1 MLCCMDW
8 WKKSDSLLQSKVICY
23 PASVESRSHLWA
35 PTWID
40 PSFQMYLALL
50 ILMMFFFKGKG
61 LCFSWA
67 QALLSL
73 ILALWTINQFM
84 DAPGAVPS
92 DGNSSTLREAL
103 QLLCLLNL
111 NARNS
116 LCIFGIFLLFSAAY
130 QSRAEFIMM
139 FFFLYVGIW
148 EWQGLLTKGNARG
161 HAKPCLRQMFGMASA
176 LHFNADSFCGTNST
190 SLYICLKILDPHVG
204 IRSRQVRQAFLLWV
218 QVKPYLSGFTWLMGV
233 GSLQLEGCKVVP
245 HS

>member
-1 MLCCMDW
+1 MEFIIGLTTSDGNKHKGAW
-8 WKKSDSLLQSKVICY
+8 WCQCYVAWTDEYVDSLLQSKVIL
-23 PASVESRSHLWA
+23 SRYS
-35 PTWID
+35 WIPLPFVGPNMNRSKLPNVPYWSLLCFSSRGRD
-40 PSFQMYLALL
+40 YAEILAL
-50 ILMMFFFKGKG
+50 IL
-61 LCFSWA
+61 LESSSWA

-116 LCIFGIFLLFSAAY
+116 LCIFGIFLLFSAAF

-139 FFFLYVGIW
+139 LFFFLYVGIW

-161 HAKPCLRQMFGMASA
+161 H
-176 LHFNADSFCGTNST
+176 T
-190 SLYICLKILDPHVG
+190 
-204 IRSRQVRQAFLLWV
+204 
-218 QVKPYLSGFTWLMGV
+218 
-233 GSLQLEGCKVVP
+233 
-245 HS
+245 